1 MRVTYVLKQIKHFR
15 MKEYSYKINGQEYK
29 VNVVSVEDS
38 VASIEVNGVAY
49 QVEMEKPVK
58 AVPQAI
64 VRPVVSVAPKASS
77 AVAGEVVG
85 AIKSPLPG
93 VILDIAVK
101 VGDVVKMGQKVLLL
115 EAMKMENVINADHD
129 GKVLEIKV
137 AKGDSVL
144 EGVDLMVIG

>member
-1 MRVTYVLKQIKHFR
+1 
-15 MKEYSYKINGQEYK
+15 MKEYSYKINGEEYK
-29 VNVVSVEDS
+29 VNIISVEDS
-38 VASIEVNGVAY
+38 VASVEVNGVAY

-58 AVPQAI
+58 AAPQAI
-64 VRPVVSVAPKASS
+64 VRPVVAAASQVAHVP
-77 AVAGEVVG
+77 AGEVAG

-101 VGDVVKMGQKVLLL
+101 VGDAVKAGQKVMVL
-115 EAMKMENVINADHD
+115 EAMKMENVINADRD
-129 GKVLEIKV
+129 GKVVEIKV

>member
-1 MRVTYVLKQIKHFR
+1 MKQ
-15 MKEYSYKINGQEYK
+15 YSYKINGQEYK
-29 VNVVSVEDS
+29 VNIVNVDDS
-38 VASIEVNGVAY
+38 VASLEVNGVAY

-58 AVPQAI
+58 AALQAI
-64 VRPVVSVAPKASS
+64 VRPVSTAPKASS
-77 AVAGEVVG
+77 VVTGEVAGT
-85 AIKSPLPG
+85 IKSPLPG
-93 VILDIAVK
+93 VILDISVK

-137 AKGDSVL
+137 VKGDSVL